1 MYAFL
6 HTMDNSKIFLSEHYV
21 LHIATFIIY
30 VVFNLAFIE
39 NLVAPSTVLGEIT
52 LNILTF
58 LAVLALFFYSRV
70 QL

>member
-1 MYAFL
+1 
-6 HTMDNSKIFLSEHYV
+6 MDNSKIFLNEHYV

-39 NLVAPSTVLGEIT
+39 NLVAPSTVLGEVT

-58 LAVLALFFYSRV
+58 LAVLALFFYS
-70 QL
+70 